1 MKKNAIYP
9 GTFDPITFGHIDV
22 IKKALKFVDTIIVA
36 ISDGDSKNYL
46 FSASERLEIIL
57 TEIRDIMEM
66 RKQRVEQLRE
76 QIAFIE
82 NENKDLERKINELIQ
97 DAF

>member
-1 MKKNAIYP
+1 MDEAQE
-9 GTFDPITFGHIDV
+9 
-22 IKKALKFVDTIIVA
+22 L
-36 ISDGDSKNYL
+36 
-46 FSASERLEIIL
+46 SERLEIVL

-82 NENKDLERKINELIQ
+82 NENEDLERKINELIQ

>member
-1 MKKNAIYP
+1 MDEAQE
-9 GTFDPITFGHIDV
+9 
-22 IKKALKFVDTIIVA
+22 L
-36 ISDGDSKNYL
+36 SQ
-46 FSASERLEIIL
+46 RLSVVL

-82 NENKDLERKINELIQ
+82 NENEDLERKINELIQ

>member
-1 MKKNAIYP
+1 
-9 GTFDPITFGHIDV
+9 
-22 IKKALKFVDTIIVA
+22 VDEA
-36 ISDGDSKNYL
+36 QEL
-46 FSASERLEIIL
+46 SERLEIIL

-82 NENKDLERKINELIQ
+82 NENEDLERKINELIQ

>member
-1 MKKNAIYP
+1 MEEAQE
-9 GTFDPITFGHIDV
+9 
-22 IKKALKFVDTIIVA
+22 L
-36 ISDGDSKNYL
+36 SQ
-46 FSASERLEIIL
+46 RLAVVL

-82 NENKDLERKINELIQ
+82 NENEDLERKINELIQ

>member
-1 MKKNAIYP
+1 MDEAQE
-9 GTFDPITFGHIDV
+9 
-22 IKKALKFVDTIIVA
+22 L
-36 ISDGDSKNYL
+36 
-46 FSASERLEIIL
+46 SERLEIIL
-57 TEIRDIMEM
+57 TEIRNIMEM

-82 NENKDLERKINELIQ
+82 NENEDLERKINELIQ

>member
-1 MKKNAIYP
+1 MDEAQE
-9 GTFDPITFGHIDV
+9 
-22 IKKALKFVDTIIVA
+22 L
-36 ISDGDSKNYL
+36 
-46 FSASERLEIIL
+46 SERLEIIL

-82 NENKDLERKINELIQ
+82 NENENLERKINELIQ

>member
-1 MKKNAIYP
+1 MDEAKE
-9 GTFDPITFGHIDV
+9 
-22 IKKALKFVDTIIVA
+22 L
-36 ISDGDSKNYL
+36 SQ
-46 FSASERLEIIL
+46 RLSVVL

-82 NENKDLERKINELIQ
+82 NENEDLERKINELIQ

>member
-1 MKKNAIYP
+1 MDEAKE
-9 GTFDPITFGHIDV
+9 
-22 IKKALKFVDTIIVA
+22 L
-36 ISDGDSKNYL
+36 SQ
-46 FSASERLEIIL
+46 RLAVVL

-82 NENKDLERKINELIQ
+82 NENEDLERKINELIQ

>member
-1 MKKNAIYP
+1 MDEAQE
-9 GTFDPITFGHIDV
+9 
-22 IKKALKFVDTIIVA
+22 L
-36 ISDGDSKNYL
+36 SQ
-46 FSASERLEIIL
+46 RLAVIL

-82 NENKDLERKINELIQ
+82 NENEDLERKINELIQ

>member
-1 MKKNAIYP
+1 
-9 GTFDPITFGHIDV
+9 
-22 IKKALKFVDTIIVA
+22 VDEA
-36 ISDGDSKNYL
+36 QELSQ
-46 FSASERLEIIL
+46 RLAVVL

-82 NENKDLERKINELIQ
+82 NENEDLERKINELIQ

>member
-1 MKKNAIYP
+1 MDEAQE
-9 GTFDPITFGHIDV
+9 
-22 IKKALKFVDTIIVA
+22 L
-36 ISDGDSKNYL
+36 SQ
-46 FSASERLEIIL
+46 RLAVVL

-82 NENKDLERKINELIQ
+82 NENEDLERKINELIQ

>member
-1 MKKNAIYP
+1 
-9 GTFDPITFGHIDV
+9 
-22 IKKALKFVDTIIVA
+22 
-36 ISDGDSKNYL
+36 
-46 FSASERLEIIL
+46 
-57 TEIRDIMEM
+57 MEM

-82 NENKDLERKINELIQ
+82 NENEDLERKINELIQ

>member
-1 MKKNAIYP
+1 MDEAQE
-9 GTFDPITFGHIDV
+9 
-22 IKKALKFVDTIIVA
+22 L
-36 ISDGDSKNYL
+36 SQ
-46 FSASERLEIIL
+46 RLAVVL

-82 NENKDLERKINELIQ
+82 NENEDLERKINELIH

>member
-1 MKKNAIYP
+1 MDEARE
-9 GTFDPITFGHIDV
+9 
-22 IKKALKFVDTIIVA
+22 L
-36 ISDGDSKNYL
+36 
-46 FSASERLEIIL
+46 SERLEIIL

-82 NENKDLERKINELIQ
+82 NENEDLERKINELIQ

>member
-1 MKKNAIYP
+1 MDEAQE
-9 GTFDPITFGHIDV
+9 
-22 IKKALKFVDTIIVA
+22 L
-36 ISDGDSKNYL
+36 SQ
-46 FSASERLEIIL
+46 RLSVVL
-57 TEIRDIMEM
+57 TEIRDIMEQ

-82 NENKDLERKINELIQ
+82 NENEDLERKINELIQ

>member
-1 MKKNAIYP
+1 MDEAQE
-9 GTFDPITFGHIDV
+9 
-22 IKKALKFVDTIIVA
+22 L
-36 ISDGDSKNYL
+36 
-46 FSASERLEIIL
+46 SERLAVVL

-82 NENKDLERKINELIQ
+82 NENEDLERKINELIQ

>member
-1 MKKNAIYP
+1 M
-9 GTFDPITFGHIDV
+9 D
-22 IKKALKFVDTIIVA
+22 KAQEL
-36 ISDGDSKNYL
+36 SQ
-46 FSASERLEIIL
+46 RLAVVL

-76 QIAFIE
+76 QIAFNE
-82 NENKDLERKINELIQ
+82 NENEDLERKINELIQ

>member
-1 MKKNAIYP
+1 MDEAKE
-9 GTFDPITFGHIDV
+9 
-22 IKKALKFVDTIIVA
+22 L
-36 ISDGDSKNYL
+36 SQ
-46 FSASERLEIIL
+46 RLSVVL
-57 TEIRDIMEM
+57 TEIRDIMEQ

-82 NENKDLERKINELIQ
+82 NENEDLERKINELIQ